1 MLLPMNLSE
10 LKLLIKQLTE
20 LYFTGATVTYA
31 KQSFAAKPVNPL
43 VTLTTGAVSRPM
55 NPPVKI
61 IDGRPVCFYPASVP
75 IQIDLFTHGRQ
86 TEVAPGITPIVE
98 NTAEDD
104 MLAFTAFL
112 NSEYAVQWCHKRD
125 IAIVVPATVQDLTG
139 LIHDT
144 NYEFRAMAEIVVY
157 FTMAAIGYT
166 GSLTPESVKHTGAG
180 GEEISGGDIQADD
193 VTALKPEISQTPSG
207 GGNSEMTGDED
218 GYFTN
223 VSIND
228 KLVKEENNL

>member
-1 MLLPMNLSE
+1 MNLSE
-10 LKLLIKQLTE
+10 LKLLVKQLTE

-31 KQSFAAKPVNPL
+31 KQSFVAKPMNPL
-43 VTLTTGAVSRPM
+43 VTLTTGTVSRST
-55 NPPVKI
+55 NPPVKV
-61 IDGRPVCFYPASVP
+61 IDGRPVSFYQASVP

-86 TEVAPGITPIVE
+86 TEVAPGFTPITE

-104 MLAFTAFL
+104 MLSFVAFL
-112 NSEYAVQWCHKRD
+112 NSEYAVQWCHKHD
-125 IAIVVPATVQDLTG
+125 IAIVVPSTVQDLTG

-157 FTMAAIGYT
+157 FTMTAIGYT
-166 GSLTPESVKHTGAG
+166 GTLMPDSVKHTGSGEG
-180 GEEISGGDIQADD
+180 GEPFEYSGGDIQADD
-193 VTALKPEISQTPSG
+193 VTELRPEIGQTPSG
-207 GGNSEMTGDED
+207 GGNSEMAAEEN

-228 KLVKEENNL
+228 KLVKEENNQ